1 MSVIYECLSPLLLV
15 VLSHVVKAEFV
26 PLWSVRKIQVSDLGG
41 QSCSWQVSFS
51 LSWLKSLENPLRL
64 PGPWQ
69 DEVREEIPITDDCS
83 V

>member
-41 QSCSWQVSFS
+41 QSCSWQVLFLS
-51 LSWLKSLENPLRL
+51 L
-64 PGPWQ
+64 G
-69 DEVREEIPITDDCS
+69 
-83 V
+83 